1 MLKTI
6 LIVLA
11 VSLPTVAAAQ
21 TMRVSDDYAL
31 AALRAVVHAQTFG
44 PASETSAK
52 QWEFIDEADV
62 YAITEA
68 ELQSLERIKMAI
80 FGSWSVNHSG
90 AQVQACYAALK
101 TALKKRDGTT
111 PEACK

>member
-11 VSLPTVAAAQ
+11 VLLPTVAVAERQ
-21 TMRVSDDYAL
+21 HLSDDYAM

-44 PASETSAK
+44 TASEISPK

-62 YAITEA
+62 QAITEA
-68 ELQSLERIKMAI
+68 ELQSLERIKTVI
-80 FGSWSVNHSG
+80 SGPWNVNHSA
-90 AQVQACYAALK
+90 AQVQACYGALK
-101 TALKKRDGTT
+101 TALKKRDGAT

>member
-6 LIVLA
+6 LVILVAL
-11 VSLPTVAAAQ
+11 LPTMALAESA
-21 TMRVSDDYAL
+21 RVSDDYAI
-31 AALRAVVHAQTFG
+31 AALRAVIRAQTFG
-44 PASETSAK
+44 TASEFSAK
-52 QWEFIDEADV
+52 QWEFIVEADV
-62 YAITEA
+62 YATTEA
-68 ELQSLERIKMAI
+68 ELQSLERIKTVI

-90 AQVQACYAALK
+90 AQVQACYTALK